1 MTAQGKIKQSK
12 TFLGIG
18 FGSTR
23 IKVCFAAGKKITEV
37 SICST
42 KTR

>member
-1 MTAQGKIKQSK
+1 MPQISFGK
-12 TFLGIG
+12 TFLGIE

-23 IKVCFAAGKKITEV
+23 IKACCAAGKKITEV